1 MTNRTAAAL
10 VSAAFAC
17 LHPLA
22 AQQGG
27 GRGSA
32 GAAAAGPPPTI
43 ESRTTGMGKIDGY
56 FPLYWDER
64 TGSLF
69 LEIPRF
75 DTEFLLTG
83 GLAAGLGSNDIGLDR
98 GAEGEGH
105 VVSFQR
111 IGPKVLLMQGNE
123 MFRSSS
129 SNPAERRS
137 VEDSFAKSVLWGFTV
152 AAESGGHVLVDA
164 SEFFLRDGQG
174 AANALRPGTYRVDR
188 TRSAFYMDR
197 TKGFPKNSEIEVT
210 LTFANE
216 QTGGRGGG
224 FGPAQGP
231 PAIGAGGGAVG
242 GRGGGLFSG
251 TVASV
256 TPTAEAVTIREHYSL
271 VELPDGNYTPRL
283 DDPRAGYGGLEYVDY
298 STPIGEPM
306 VKRYLHRH
314 RIVKKD
320 PNAEISDPVEPIRYW
335 VDPGAPEDVKKA
347 LVEGASWW
355 NQAFEAAGFH
365 NGFQVAVLPD
375 GADPMDIRYNMINWV
390 HRSTRGWSTGGTVSD
405 PRTGEIIKGTVT
417 LGSLRDRQ
425 DYMIFEGLLS
435 PYTNGS
441 EKPDILYQSA
451 LARIRQLAAHEVGH
465 TLGLGHNYYDSS
477 KGWISVMDYPHPQE
491 ELRADGTI
499 DISHAYPARI
509 GDWDKV
515 AINYGYRQL
524 PKGDEQAAL
533 GKILDDAWA
542 QDLRYLTNQDL
553 DAHPRVDQWSNGV
566 NQADELTRIMKI
578 RRAALDKLGEHTIR
592 NGAPMATIEE
602 PLVPIYM
609 YHRYTVEA
617 ASHMIAGQDYIY
629 AMRGDGRTPVKWV
642 EAAEQRKALEALAAT
657 LKPAELTVPKQI
669 LDAIPPRPPGFGRHR
684 ELFPRTTGTTFDPLS
699 PASVAADVTIGFV
712 LQLDR
717 ASRMVA
723 QHAEDPTLPGLE
735 EVIDRLA
742 KATFDATAGTPY
754 EQEVRRAEERVL
766 VDRVMWLASGS
777 PNPQVRALATLKLQ
791 GLAGR
796 QVAAPEAERAQRLL
810 LSADIKRFLDRP
822 GDPIKPIYAPD
833 APPGAPIG
841 GDTGMDFLAQVP
853 LCNWSAD
860 HPDWW

>member
-1 MTNRTAAAL
+1 MR
-10 VSAAFAC
+10 
-17 LHPLA
+17 
-22 AQQGG
+22 
-27 GRGSA
+27 
-32 GAAAAGPPPTI
+32 
-43 ESRTTGMGKIDGY
+43 KIDGY

-75 DTEFLLTG
+75 DNDFLYAG

-98 GAEGEGH
+98 GQEGQGH
-105 VVSFQR
+105 VVSFER
-111 IGPKVLLMQGNE
+111 IGPKVLLVQGNE
-123 MFRSSS
+123 SFRSSS

-152 AAESGGHVLVDA
+152 AAESNGHVLVDA
-164 SEFFLRDGQG
+164 SDFFLRDGQG
-174 AANALRPGTYRVDR
+174 AGNALRPGTYRVDR
-188 TRSAFYMDR
+188 TRSAFYLER
-197 TKGFPKNSEIEVT
+197 TKAFPKNSEIEVT

-216 QTGGRGGG
+216 AVGGRGGG
-224 FGPAQGP
+224 GAGPAQGP
-231 PAIGAGGGAVG
+231 PAIGAGAGGGAAG

-256 TPTAEAVTIREHYSL
+256 TPVAEAVTLREHYSL

-314 RIVKKD
+314 RIEKKD
-320 PNAEISDPVEPIRYW
+320 PNAEISEPVKPIQYW

-355 NQAFEAAGFH
+355 NQAFEAAGFK

-375 GADPMDIRYNMINWV
+375 GVDPMDIRYNMINWV

-435 PYTNGS
+435 PYTNGT
-441 EKPDILYQSA
+441 EKPDILYQMA

-465 TLGLGHNYYDSS
+465 TLGLGHNYYDST

-491 ELRADGTI
+491 ELRADGSL

-515 AINYGYRQL
+515 SINYGYRQL
-524 PKGDEQAAL
+524 PKGDEAAAL

-602 PLVPIYM
+602 PLVPIFM
-609 YHRYTVEA
+609 YHRYTVES
-617 ASHMIAGQDYIY
+617 ASHMVAGQDYIY
-629 AMRGDGRTPVKWV
+629 AMRGDGRTPVKWAP
-642 EAAEQRKALEALAAT
+642 AADQRKALEALSVT
-657 LKPAELTVPKQI
+657 LKPSELTVPKQI

-699 PASVAADVTIGFV
+699 PATVAADVTIGFV

-723 QHAEDPTLPGLE
+723 QHAEDPTLPGLG
-735 EVIDRLA
+735 EVIDRLT
-742 KATFDATAGTPY
+742 KGVFDAPAATPY

-777 PNPQVRALATLKLQ
+777 PNPQVRAEASYKLQ
-791 GLAGR
+791 GLIAGR
-796 QVAAPEAERAQRLL
+796 PAAAGDAEKAQRTLL
-810 LSADIKRFLDRP
+810 AADIKRFLERP
-822 GDPIKPIYAPD
+822 GDPMKPIVAPD

-841 GDTGMDFLAQVP
+841 GDTGMDWLAAVP
-853 LCNWSAD
+853 FCNWSDA
-860 HPDWW
+860 HPDWWVESPWLM